1 MSREDRRFCEKHP
14 AEPLVFCEFCMHEMR
29 LETREECAA
38 LTKKMQ
44 QYRDAILGAADPKK
58 PLDS

>member
-1 MSREDRRFCEKHP
+1 MTREDRRFCEKHP
-14 AEPLVFCEFCMHEMR
+14 NEPIEYCDLCLHEVR
-29 LETREECAA
+29 LSTREECAA

-44 QYRDAILGAADPKK
+44 EYRDAIVGMGKK